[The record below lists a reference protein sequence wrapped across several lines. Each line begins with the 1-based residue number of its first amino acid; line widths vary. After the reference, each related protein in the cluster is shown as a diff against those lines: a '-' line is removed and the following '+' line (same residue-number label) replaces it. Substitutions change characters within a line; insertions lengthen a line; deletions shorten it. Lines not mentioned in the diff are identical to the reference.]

1 MIKLWKKER
10 WLLVPCPDYD
20 VAAMEAWLE
29 QQAQKG
35 LFLSAENGFF
45 LGFACFE
52 VGNPKRVRYRLDAI
66 PKEKVFADFPENK
79 AAAIQL
85 AQEMGWEFV
94 TERREFLIYRC
105 DDETLPELNTD
116 PAVQALSL
124 RRVQST
130 LSNRVFMSFYYL
142 FIYPVLL
149 LSFRLPTLL
158 LSVITLGTLRLL
170 ALLLIALVQT
180 LGAVCDWRRLRK
192 LRNHLQA
199 GGRIEHTQENPGW
212 TKRSVAE
219 KIANPI
225 LTALWI
231 ALLLSFVVK
240 TGNPARSTQTDLSA
254 SPIPAASSFLTLPQE
269 DADDRD
275 ELMLLARRDVL
286 VQDNIYTLE
295 ERAGS
300 FRYDAEYYDM
310 RAPWLAKWLAD
321 DFARYDARGIFSSRT
336 YRITSLDLPALDAD
350 TAYCYFLQD
359 TRRGHYWGHRVIVQK
374 GCKVISAD
382 IWWTYDSD
390 FPAETIARALLTAIS
405 K

>member
-124 RRVQST
+124 KRVQRNLSSRVWST
-130 LSNRVFMSFYYL
+130 CYCFFVYPILL
-142 FIYPVLL
+142 FALRMPA
-149 LSFRLPTLL
+149 FL
-158 LSVITLGTLRLL
+158 LSVLTLGTLRVL
-170 ALLLIALVQT
+170 ALFLIT
-180 LGAVCDWRRLRK
+180 AVMAAGEICDWRRLKK
-192 LRNHLQA
+192 LRAHLQA

-269 DADDRD
+269 DADNRD
-275 ELMLLARRDVL
+275 ELTLLARRDVL
-286 VQDNIYTLE
+286 VQDNIYMLE

-390 FPAETIARALLTAIS
+390 FLAETFARALLAAIS
-405 K
+405 E

>member
-79 AAAIQL
+79 ASAIQL

-124 RRVQST
+124 KRVQRNLSSRVWST
-130 LSNRVFMSFYYL
+130 CYCFFVYPILL
-142 FIYPVLL
+142 FALRMPA
-149 LSFRLPTLL
+149 FL
-158 LSVITLGTLRLL
+158 LSVLTLGTLRVL
-170 ALLLIALVQT
+170 ALFLIT
-180 LGAVCDWRRLRK
+180 AVMAAGEICDWRRLRK

-225 LTALWI
+225 LTAVWI

-240 TGNPARSTQTDLSA
+240 TGNPARSTQADLNA
-254 SPIPAASSFLTLPQE
+254 SPLPAASSFLTLPQE
-269 DADDRD
+269 DTDERD
-275 ELMLLARRDVL
+275 ELTLLARRDVL
-286 VQDNIYTLE
+286 VQDNIYMLE
-295 ERAGS
+295 ERTGS

-390 FPAETIARALLTAIS
+390 FPAETFARALLTAIS
-405 K
+405 E

>member
-105 DDETLPELNTD
+105 GDEALPELNTD

-124 RRVQST
+124 KRIQST
-130 LSNRVFMSFYYL
+130 LSNRVFMSFYFL

-149 LSFRLPTLL
+149 LSFRLWTFLRNRDGILAFWTSGGKNNAATEGFNRKTRGLL
-158 LSVITLGTLRLL
+158 EMSYGFHDYKFLRLR
-170 ALLLIALVQT
+170 IFD
-180 LGAVCDWRRLRK
+180 LG
-192 LRNHLQA
+192 
-199 GGRIEHTQENPGW
+199 
-212 TKRSVAE
+212 E
-219 KIANPI
+219 KKSI
-225 LTALWI
+225 
-231 ALLLSFVVK
+231 
-240 TGNPARSTQTDLSA
+240 
-254 SPIPAASSFLTLPQE
+254 
-269 DADDRD
+269 
-275 ELMLLARRDVL
+275 
-286 VQDNIYTLE
+286 
-295 ERAGS
+295 
-300 FRYDAEYYDM
+300 
-310 RAPWLAKWLAD
+310 
-321 DFARYDARGIFSSRT
+321 
-336 YRITSLDLPALDAD
+336 
-350 TAYCYFLQD
+350 
-359 TRRGHYWGHRVIVQK
+359 K
-374 GCKVISAD
+374 G
-382 IWWTYDSD
+382 
-390 FPAETIARALLTAIS
+390 
-405 K
+405 

>member
-124 RRVQST
+124 KRVQRNLSSRVWST
-130 LSNRVFMSFYYL
+130 CYCFFVYPILL
-142 FIYPVLL
+142 FALRMPA
-149 LSFRLPTLL
+149 FL
-158 LSVITLGTLRLL
+158 LSVLTLGTLRVL
-170 ALLLIALVQT
+170 ALFLIT
-180 LGAVCDWRRLRK
+180 AVMAAGEICDWRRLKK
-192 LRNHLQA
+192 LRAHLQA

-269 DADDRD
+269 DADERD

-390 FPAETIARALLTAIS
+390 FPAETFARTLLAAIS
-405 K
+405 E

>member
-45 LGFACFE
+45 LGLACFE
-52 VGNPKRVRYRLDAI
+52 VGSPKRVRYRLDVI

-79 AAAIQL
+79 AAAIEL
-85 AQEMGWEFV
+85 AHEMGWEFV

-105 DDETLPELNTD
+105 DDEMLPELNTD

-149 LSFRLPTLL
+149 LSFRLPALL
-158 LSVITLGTLRLL
+158 LSVVTLGTLRLL

-192 LRNHLQA
+192 LRKNRKSHSDRRLDCAAAQLRGKDGEPRAQHTGRPQRLPASRRIVFPDAPA
-199 GGRIEHTQENPGW
+199 GGCR
-212 TKRSVAE
+212 
-219 KIANPI
+219 
-225 LTALWI
+225 
-231 ALLLSFVVK
+231 
-240 TGNPARSTQTDLSA
+240 
-254 SPIPAASSFLTLPQE
+254 
-269 DADDRD
+269 
-275 ELMLLARRDVL
+275 
-286 VQDNIYTLE
+286 
-295 ERAGS
+295 
-300 FRYDAEYYDM
+300 
-310 RAPWLAKWLAD
+310 
-321 DFARYDARGIFSSRT
+321 
-336 YRITSLDLPALDAD
+336 
-350 TAYCYFLQD
+350 
-359 TRRGHYWGHRVIVQK
+359 
-374 GCKVISAD
+374 
-382 IWWTYDSD
+382 
-390 FPAETIARALLTAIS
+390 
-405 K
+405 